1 MPSCKIRIL
10 STIVMA
16 FGFAFF
22 THPLIVS
29 ADAAPNGLTLVNETS
44 QWQNR
49 TTLLKNF
56 LNLYHADVIHE
67 AGRPYPYS
75 MWFFGWSVGGN
86 DPQDASTYRICNP
99 GYLGCDS
106 IFYARSADGDSWQV
120 YSGND
125 ASGNPRFLDDTTAS
139 NVSSWV
145 PVISSGTTLTDQFH
159 SGDPSVVSVNGTYYM
174 VYTASGA
181 SGEHANIY
189 GAVSTDGFTWTK
201 SPAPMLV
208 YSAENSSPD
217 PVNFGNYARP
227 TLLYENGTF
236 KMWFDYWTT
245 AWGTSMGYAEFVSQT
260 PSRNSFLNGTFTPI
274 RAGNNPVITDWT
286 NPDVIRVGNTYYSF
300 AVAVEPHLTPRG
312 SHTSDPNGAMWQGQY
327 IVEATSPDGIN
338 WNVVGYIDSDSD
350 CGATSL
356 PRAYVVGNTMY
367 LTYACQRGGTPQ
379 YDFRFK
385 EIRRMSRP
393 ITSSVFP
400 APAPANAFTTS
411 CPVLSRRLELGSRDT
426 PVSGTQVSQ
435 LQAFLTRHFNLAPD
449 VLSGG
454 YFGSLT
460 RQFVTEFQQA
470 QGLPSIGAV
479 GPATRERISVICG
492 GAVDPVI
499 TPRAEPSIHPTG
511 SLSMSPTCTIPTGQT
526 TCQPYFDWTTAN
538 TYQATGRSVA
548 FNIIGGSAYP
558 SQTGYASS
566 PLPNGTAGHGAP
578 LAAGKYTILMYGYRG
593 SNDWVL
599 LDKKYFTVVGVNSSP
614 APTPAPASVTSVPV
628 TPAINKLPTGY
639 FDIADCTRMVG
650 WAFDPNASSSSIV
663 IIVKEGNVSRL
674 RGTADL
680 FRGDVNRVMDVVG
693 NHGFYLPT
701 PASLKDGLP
710 HSLKLYAVDNETGA
724 ESVLGPLAA
733 KTLTCGTVAPAPAP
747 TPAAVT
753 PAPPATGDSRVPT
766 GSLTL
771 PPTCTIPS
779 GQTACQ
785 PYFDWI
791 TTNTYPGSAGS
802 VTFNIIGG
810 SAYPSETTYASHP
823 SPTGNGGHGAVLSAG
838 AYTIKLYGFSKEANT
853 WVLLDQKNVVV
864 APASNAS
871 AKTKQTASVLTPLQ
885 RIMGSMLQIFR

>member
-29 ADAAPNGLTLVNETS
+29 ANAVPNGLTLVDETS

-49 TTLLKNF
+49 TTILKNF
-56 LNLYHADVIHE
+56 LNLYHADVVYE
-67 AGRPYPYS
+67 AGKTYPYS
-75 MWFFGWSVGGN
+75 MWFFGWSVGGT
-86 DPQDASTYRICNP
+86 DPQDVNTYRICNP

-106 IFYARSADGDSWQV
+106 IFYARSIDGDSWQV
-120 YSGND
+120 YSGRD
-125 ASGNPRFLDDTTAS
+125 ASGNPRFLDDTTAG

-201 SPAPMLV
+201 SPAPV
-208 YSAENSSPD
+208 FIYSDEYSSPD

-236 KMWFDYWTT
+236 KIWFDYWTT
-245 AWGTSMGYAEFVSQT
+245 AWGTSMGYAEFASQT
-260 PSRNSFLNGTFTPI
+260 PNRDSFLNGIFTPI
-274 RAGNNPVITDWT
+274 RAGNNPQITDWT

-538 TYQATGRSVA
+538 TYQSSAGSVA
-548 FNIIGGSAYP
+548 FNIVGSSAYP
-558 SQTGYASS
+558 SETVYASHPS
-566 PLPNGTAGHGAP
+566 PTGNGGHGAP
-578 LAAGKYTILMYGYRG
+578 LYPGTYTVKLYGFSQAANT
-593 SNDWVL
+593 WVL
-599 LDKKYFTVVGVNSSP
+599 LDQK
-614 APTPAPASVTSVPV
+614 SVTVSGQNTSTPPPVVP
-628 TPAINKLPTGY
+628 
-639 FDIADCTRMVG
+639 
-650 WAFDPNASSSSIV
+650 S
-663 IIVKEGNVSRL
+663 
-674 RGTADL
+674 
-680 FRGDVNRVMDVVG
+680 
-693 NHGFYLPT
+693 
-701 PASLKDGLP
+701 
-710 HSLKLYAVDNETGA
+710 
-724 ESVLGPLAA
+724 
-733 KTLTCGTVAPAPAP
+733 
-747 TPAAVT
+747 
-753 PAPPATGDSRVPT
+753 ATGNSHVLT

-771 PPTCTIPS
+771 ASTCTIPA